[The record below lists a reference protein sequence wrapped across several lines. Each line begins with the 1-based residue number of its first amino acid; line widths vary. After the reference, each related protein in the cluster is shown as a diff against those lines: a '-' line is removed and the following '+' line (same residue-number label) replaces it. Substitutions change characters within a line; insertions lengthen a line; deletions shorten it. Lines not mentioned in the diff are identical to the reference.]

1 MSKKVWALVALFIM
15 LGTVVLVACQ
25 PATPQT
31 VEVTRIVTET
41 VVEEGQA
48 VEVTV
53 VVPEIVE
60 VTAAPPETPAQP
72 KDLVICQAQE
82 PDTMYP
88 VRWFDARG
96 AAVQHA
102 IFTNYV
108 TTLSFDYQADGL
120 EKIPSIDDG
129 DAAVNV
135 VEVNEGDMVLTAADE
150 PKELAVGD
158 LVINADGEEVE
169 FDGTPVMMEQ
179 MVVNFTMLPTVWSD
193 GTPVNAATPFMPSMS
208 PWTRTPRP
216 SSASPNGPPAMR
228 RPAT

>member
-60 VTAAPPETPAQP
+60 VTAAPPETPPQP

-82 PDTMYP
+82 PDTMYLYGGSMLA
-88 VRWFDARG
+88 AR
-96 AAVQHA
+96 AVQHA
-102 IFTNYV
+102 IFTNYCHQPV
-108 TTLSFDYQADGL
+108 VRLSG
-120 EKIPSIDDG
+120 
-129 DAAVNV
+129 
-135 VEVNEGDMVLTAADE
+135 
-150 PKELAVGD
+150 
-158 LVINADGEEVE
+158 
-169 FDGTPVMMEQ
+169 
-179 MVVNFTMLPTVWSD
+179 
-193 GTPVNAATPFMPSMS
+193 
-208 PWTRTPRP
+208 
-216 SSASPNGPPAMR
+216 
-228 RPAT
+228 